1 MGRFRGAQVFS
12 DFGTYSTERL
22 VQHNTKTHLVRS
34 SHPAVTRNTE
44 CFPATMPGPAFLSQQ
59 DAAGEK
65 LGPPQ
70 KQQNAGAKL
79 LVITYIWEGKLLLL
93 WRPNPIDIRG
103 AAYPAEKKKQ

>member
-1 MGRFRGAQVFS
+1 
-12 DFGTYSTERL
+12 
-22 VQHNTKTHLVRS
+22 
-34 SHPAVTRNTE
+34 
-44 CFPATMPGPAFLSQQ
+44 MPGPAFLSQQ

-79 LVITYIWEGKLLLL
+79 LVITYGKGSCSSCGGRTQCVHKLAGFAQL
-93 WRPNPIDIRG
+93 WLAHIDSDIRG